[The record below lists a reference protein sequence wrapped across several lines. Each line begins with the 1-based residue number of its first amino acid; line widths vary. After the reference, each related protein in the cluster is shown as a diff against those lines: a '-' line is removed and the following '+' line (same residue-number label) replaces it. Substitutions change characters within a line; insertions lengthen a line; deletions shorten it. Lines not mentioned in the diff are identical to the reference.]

1 MSRLVRGGEA
11 ALGQAEKSWQHIPGW
26 ANYWKTLST

>member
-11 ALGQAEKSWQHIPGW
+11 ALGQAEKSRKHIPGW
-26 ANYWKTLST
+26 ASYWKTLST